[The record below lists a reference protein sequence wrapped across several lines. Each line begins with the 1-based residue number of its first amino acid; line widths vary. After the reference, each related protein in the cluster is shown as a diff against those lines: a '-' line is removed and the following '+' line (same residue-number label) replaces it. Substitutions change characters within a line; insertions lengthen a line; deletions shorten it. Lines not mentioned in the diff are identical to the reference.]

1 MSSLSKLAV
10 QIALEAAGGST
21 PDFLVFCSQHG
32 DLTRLRE
39 MLRSIATGVELSPTA
54 FSQSVHNASAG
65 LYTIVAHS
73 RAPVSSLASGGSTF
87 ASGWLEAEGY
97 LIEHPEA
104 QVLLVCYD
112 EPLPQE
118 YAPVLDA
125 DPVPIRARLA
135 AARRRRTRARAPTPA
150 PAEQDEPLPLAPLF
164 IAWALSSEPTMRI
177 TADGQGWIWSRASAQ
192 RRVFQSGAL
201 PCFAARLGDSL
212 PPRFG
217 GHCGKTRSH
226 VSARYVYLGEN
237 GDRPL
242 RCTLQG
248 ELCKEIR
255 CE

>member
-65 LYTIVAHS
+65 LYTIIAHS
-73 RAPVSSLASGGSTF
+73 RAAVSSLASGGSTF

-118 YAPVLDA
+118 YLPYSPQTQCQYALGLLL
-125 DPVPIRARLA
+125 RAGDGRGLEL
-135 AARRRRTRARAPTPA
+135 RAA

-164 IAWALSSEPTMRI
+164 IAWALSSEPAMPI
-177 TADGQGWIWSRASAQ
+177 TADGQGWIWSRASA
-192 RRVFQSGAL
+192 
-201 PCFAARLGDSL
+201 
-212 PPRFG
+212 
-217 GHCGKTRSH
+217 
-226 VSARYVYLGEN
+226 
-237 GDRPL
+237 
-242 RCTLQG
+242 
-248 ELCKEIR
+248 
-255 CE
+255 